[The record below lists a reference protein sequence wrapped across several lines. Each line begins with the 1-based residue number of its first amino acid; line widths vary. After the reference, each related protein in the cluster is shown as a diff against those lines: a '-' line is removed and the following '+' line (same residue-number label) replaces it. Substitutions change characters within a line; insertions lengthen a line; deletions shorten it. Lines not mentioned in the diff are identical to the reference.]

1 MLQHLRPAV
10 VMIALFTLL
19 TGVVYPLAIT
29 AASQIFFP
37 GAASGSLTMKDGKVV
52 GSGLI
57 GQSFKSDRYFHPRPS
72 ATVAPDPQDTSKTV
86 DAPYNA
92 EASAG
97 SNLGPITQKLLD
109 RVKGDMDTLR
119 AAGISGLVPVDAV
132 TTSASGLDPH
142 ISPAWAVMQ
151 VPRVAKARGLPE
163 GRVRELV
170 AARIEGRNL
179 GVLGEPRVNVLMLN
193 LALDALKQ

>member
-29 AASQIFFP
+29 AASQILFP
-37 GAASGSLTMKDGKVV
+37 GAASGSLIMKDGKVV

-57 GQSFKSDRYFHPRPS
+57 GQSFKNDRYFHPRPS
-72 ATVAPDPQDTSKTV
+72 ATVSPDPQDTSKTV

-151 VPRVAKARGLPE
+151 VPRVAKARGLSG

-170 AARIEGRNL
+170 AARIEGRDL

>member
-10 VMIALFTLL
+10 VMIALLTLL

-29 AASQIFFP
+29 AASHVLFP
-37 GAASGSLTMKDGKVV
+37 GAAGGSLIVKDGKVV

-109 RVKGDMDTLR
+109 RVKGDVDTLR
-119 AAGISGLVPVDAV
+119 DAGISGPIPVDAV

-142 ISPAWAVMQ
+142 ISPDWAAMQ
-151 VPRVAKARGLPE
+151 VARVAKARGLSE

-170 AARIEGRNL
+170 TARVEGRSL
-179 GVLGEPRVNVLMLN
+179 GILGEPRVNVLMLN
-193 LALDALKQ
+193 LALDAIKQ

>member
-29 AASQIFFP
+29 AASQVLFP
-37 GAASGSLTMKDGKVV
+37 GAASGSLIVKDGKVV
-52 GSGLI
+52 GSALI
-57 GQSFKSDRYFHPRPS
+57 GQSFKSDRYFQPRPS

-109 RVKGDMDTLR
+109 RVKGDIDTLH
-119 AAGISGLVPVDAV
+119 AAGVSGPIPVDAV

-142 ISPAWAVMQ
+142 ISPDWAAMQ
-151 VPRVAKARGLPE
+151 VPRVAKARGLSE
-163 GRVRELV
+163 ARVRELV
-170 AARIEGRNL
+170 AARIEGRSL
-179 GVLGEPRVNVLMLN
+179 GILGEPRVNVLMLN
-193 LALDALKQ
+193 LALDAIKQ

>member
-29 AASQIFFP
+29 AASQILFP
-37 GAASGSLTMKDGKVV
+37 GAASGSLIMKDGKVV

-72 ATVAPDPQDTSKTV
+72 ATVSPDPQDTSKTV

-109 RVKGDMDTLR
+109 RVKADMDTLR

-151 VPRVAKARGLPE
+151 VPRVAKARGLSE
-163 GRVRELV
+163 RRVRELV
-170 AARIEGRNL
+170 AAGIEGRNL

>member
-29 AASQIFFP
+29 AASQILFP
-37 GAASGSLTMKDGKVV
+37 SAASGSLIMKDGKVV

-151 VPRVAKARGLPE
+151 VPRVAKARGLSE

-179 GVLGEPRVNVLMLN
+179 GVLGEPRINVLMLN

>member
-29 AASQIFFP
+29 AASQILFP
-37 GAASGSLTMKDGKVV
+37 GAASGSLIVKDGKVV

-109 RVKGDMDTLR
+109 RVKGDIDTLH
-119 AAGISGLVPVDAV
+119 AAGVRGPIPVDAV

-142 ISPAWAVMQ
+142 ISPDWAAMQ
-151 VPRVAKARGLPE
+151 VPRVAKARGLSE
-163 GRVRELV
+163 ARVRELV
-170 AARIEGRNL
+170 AARIEGRSL
-179 GVLGEPRVNVLMLN
+179 GILGEPRVNVLMLN
-193 LALDALKQ
+193 LALDAIKQ